1 MRWVHHYG
9 PIFKTL
15 WRRHQNAHSKNWRI
29 DETYIRVKSHWAYLY
44 RAIDSNCLTLD
55 FERRKQ
61 RDYIAAYHFPKRLLT
76 TNGRSYRLVTNK
88 YRAALEAVK
97 QLSS

>member
-44 RAIDSNCLTLD
+44 RAIDSNCLTLILSA
-55 FERRKQ
+55 ENNAIISQ
-61 RDYIAAYHFPKRLLT
+61 LT
-76 TNGRSYRLVTNK
+76 TFQSVF
-88 YRAALEAVK
+88 
-97 QLSS
+97 

>member
-1 MRWVHHYG
+1 MVLFLRRYGVGIKMLILKIGELMR
-9 PIFKTL
+9 P
-15 WRRHQNAHSKNWRI
+15 
-29 DETYIRVKSHWAYLY
+29 IRVKSHWAYLY

-76 TNGRSYRLVTNK
+76 TNGRSYRLVTNQ